1 MQFNLQFKMN
11 EKHIKYTFLKQLYR
25 QTPPSNQ
32 HKQIITENY
41 LKHNL
46 QFN

>member
-1 MQFNLQFKMN
+1 MN
-11 EKHIKYTFLKQLYR
+11 EKHIKYKFLKQLYR
-25 QTPPSNQ
+25 QTPLQHLPSNQ